1 MKKILIADDNDTS
14 RALLGTVLTKA
25 GYEVTMVE
33 DGEAALL
40 ALLEKNAPQ
49 MALLDWMM
57 PGLDGL
63 ELCRVLKENHRL
75 EPTYLILV
83 TSKAQREDIVKG
95 LDAGAD
101 DYIIKPF
108 DRHELMARIKA
119 GFRSLDMQ
127 MQLKHYSRNLEK
139 LAGER
144 AAQLVHADRMATLGL
159 MSASITH
166 EINNPASFVSVNTQV
181 LEENWPVIDACISGR
196 ATEEEAMRA
205 RMVAKEVPTIFSEIR
220 SGVSRISDIVE
231 NLKTYARSGNENFK
245 AIKIEDCVEDALKL
259 CWNKLK
265 HHMTVTRNY
274 APDLPPVHGDG
285 RRLEQVFVN
294 ILINAADAMD
304 MAGVQEGQLTISTR
318 EGQGTVI
325 TSICDSGPGIPEAH
339 LDQIFSS
346 FFTTKKAGKG
356 TGLGLLISR
365 GIVKDHGGTLEAFN
379 RKEGGAEFY
388 ITLPVKEN
396 PSGKTSLN
404 ERNRDENQPFNC

>member
-1 MKKILIADDNDTS
+1 MKKILVAEDDKSS
-14 RALLGTVLTKA
+14 RALLNTVLAKA
-25 GYEVTMVE
+25 GYEVTTVS
-33 DGEAALL
+33 DGDAALL
-40 ALLEKNAPQ
+40 ALMEKDAPQ

-63 ELCRVLKENHRL
+63 ALCGVLKQDQRL
-75 EPTYLILV
+75 SPIYLILV
-83 TSKAQREDIVKG
+83 TSKSQREDIVKG

-108 DRHELMARIKA
+108 DRQELMARISA

-127 MQLKHYSRNLEK
+127 MQLKDYSLNMEK
-139 LAGER
+139 LANER

-181 LEENWPVIDACISGR
+181 LEENWPVIDACLSGR
-196 ATEEEAMRA
+196 ASAEEQTRA
-205 RMVAKEVPTIFSEIR
+205 RMIAQEIPSIFSEIR
-220 SGVSRISDIVE
+220 SGVSRIRDIVE

-245 AIKIEDCVEDALKL
+245 EIRIEACLEDAVKL

-265 HHMTVTRNY
+265 HHMTVTRDFD
-274 APDLPPVHGDG
+274 PDLPPVYGDC

-304 MAGVQEGQLTISTR
+304 MAGTQEGRLAIAIR
-318 EGQGTVI
+318 KGQGTVVI
-325 TSICDSGPGIPEAH
+325 TLHDSGPGIAESH
-339 LDQIFSS
+339 LKQIFSP

-379 RKEGGAEFY
+379 REEGGAEFH
-388 ITLPVKEN
+388 ITLPVKHNTPEQ
-396 PSGKTSLN
+396 PSLQERTS
-404 ERNRDENQPFNC
+404 DENQHFDR